1 MLIKEDKSAARRETD
16 MTMVAVLADPPVEGV
31 VLDELTPDPLSPG
44 QAAELYGAMLAD
56 ICGTIQQG
64 KGDLLVNYRPSEQVP
79 ADVDS
84 EKRLRDLLDE
94 ELPDAERAR
103 YEPQVGQTYA
113 GRVGNTLT
121 HLLETEGE
129 ETVAVVEPTAA
140 FLRRDHVG
148 SAMMK
153 LRTNEVVLGPAP
165 GGRVA
170 LAAFDDPIDFED
182 AYATPAVETLTARGL
197 DAGLDVEF
205 ISMTPLVE
213 TPADL
218 TTAVALLRARTQA
231 GRIVPPRTAALI
243 ERWGLTVDD
252 DGTVSPPEP

>member
-1 MLIKEDKSAARRETD
+1 

-31 VLDELTPDPLSPG
+31 VLDELTPDPLTPAE
-44 QAAELYGAMLAD
+44 AADLYRAMVAD
-56 ICGTIQQG
+56 VCETIQQG
-64 KGDLLVNYRPSEQVP
+64 KGDLLVNYRPSEQVS

-84 EKRLRDLLDE
+84 ETALREVLDE
-94 ELPDAERAR
+94 ELAEPGAR

-129 ETVAVVEPTAA
+129 KTVAVVEPTAA
-140 FLRRDHVG
+140 FLRRDHIG
-148 SAMMK
+148 TAMMK

-165 GGRVA
+165 GGRVS

-182 AYATPAVETLTARGL
+182 AYATPAIETLTARGR
-197 DAGLDVEF
+197 DAGLAVEF

-213 TPADL
+213 TPTDL
-218 TTAVALLRARTQA
+218 ATAVALLRARTAA
-231 GRIVPPRTAALI
+231 GRLVPPRTAAFV
-243 ERWGLTVDD
+243 ERLGLTVAA
-252 DGTVSPPEP
+252 DGTVTR